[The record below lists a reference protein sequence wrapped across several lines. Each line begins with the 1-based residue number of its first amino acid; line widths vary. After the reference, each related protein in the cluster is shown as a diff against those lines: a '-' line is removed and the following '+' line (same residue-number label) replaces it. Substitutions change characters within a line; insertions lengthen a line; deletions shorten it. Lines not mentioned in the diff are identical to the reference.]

1 MSQFVLHPQLK
12 ADTHFIADLELS
24 RLLLMD
30 DARYPWVI
38 LVPRRRDLTE
48 LHQLDNAAQS
58 VLMEEITR
66 LSEAMQGFFQ
76 AGNMNVGALG
86 NMVPQ
91 LHIHVIARNPGDAAW
106 PGPVWGVGNRKP
118 YGDRAAARVEDIRTS
133 LDG

>member
-1 MSQFVLHPQLK
+1 MSQFDLHPQLE

-38 LVPRRRDLTE
+38 LVPRRAKLTE
-48 LHQLDNAAQS
+48 MHQLDKAAQS

-66 LSEAMQGFFQ
+66 LSEALQTGFQ
-76 AGNMNVGALG
+76 AGKMNVGALG